1 MPETEL
7 IIARHGE
14 AHCNRDQIVGGPR
27 GCRGLTDRGR
37 RQIERLAQRLAME
50 HHDRPVHAL
59 YTTPL
64 WRARESA
71 AIIGAHL
78 CLDPDIRHDL
88 AEQHYGSADGRPW
101 SDVVAEYGDIPALD
115 ADRPLAVGGETWRA
129 YLSRSGAAIA
139 AIATRHEG
147 ERVLI
152 VGHGETVDSAF
163 HYFLDLPAT
172 SRATA
177 ALAVH
182 HASMTSW
189 ATQPISWARPAAGQ
203 RWTLMT
209 HNDTRHLAARPSS
222 EVQSAMYSGT

>member
-1 MPETEL
+1 MSGTEI

-27 GCRGLTDRGR
+27 GCQGLTDRGR
-37 RQIERLAQRLAME
+37 RQIERLAQRLATD
-50 HHDRPVHAL
+50 HHDRPIHAL

-64 WRARESA
+64 RRARESA

-78 CLDPDIRHDL
+78 CLDPEVQPDL

-101 SDVVAEYGDIPALD
+101 PDVVAEYGDIPALD
-115 ADRPLAVGGETWRA
+115 ADRPLAAGGETWRA
-129 YLSRSGAAIA
+129 YLSRSGMAIA
-139 AIATRHEG
+139 SIAARHKG

-152 VGHGETVDSAF
+152 VGHGETIDSVF

-177 ALAVH
+177 ALAAY
-182 HASMTSW
+182 HASVTTW
-189 ATQPISWARPAAGQ
+189 ATQPISWTRPAAGQ

-209 HNDTRHLAARPSS
+209 HNDTRHLVAGPGDEA
-222 EVQSAMYSGT
+222 QSAVYAGT